1 MPACGGFPGEAE
13 GHSDVLRLEKI
24 ALRLGEFSLGPV
36 DMHVQSGEYRV
47 VLGPTGTGKTVL
59 LEIVA
64 GIRKPDAGA
73 VMVEGRDIT
82 RLAPEERKFGIV
94 YQDYALFPHMSVRD
108 NIAFGLRMQG
118 RDAREIQARVEEMA
132 EFMGL
137 TTVLSRA
144 PRYLSGGEKQRTAL
158 ARALVLR
165 PRVLLLD
172 EPLSALDRL
181 TRERLKG
188 ELKRIHQSLG
198 LTILHI
204 THDLSEAFML
214 ADTISVMGNGR
225 VLQQGTPDDV
235 LARPSNRLVAELVGI
250 AGFIRAEADDKGMVH
265 IPGMGSVSADFF
277 EPSPCGTCRHILL
290 TVPSWAVGLNGQ
302 ARIPADKILWQGPA
316 TIRSIDATGTLISME
331 LVFPGD
337 NVVRASFSPREIR
350 ELEKIPEP
358 GTVLECFISAEGVH
372 WVPES
377 VSC

>member
-1 MPACGGFPGEAE
+1 M
-13 GHSDVLRLEKI
+13 LLLEKI
-24 ALRLGEFSLGPV
+24 ALRLGGFSLGPV

-94 YQDYALFPHMSVRD
+94 YQDYALFPHMSVRE

-118 RDAREIQARVEEMA
+118 RDAREIRTRVEEMA

-158 ARALVLR
+158 ARALVLC

-181 TRERLKG
+181 TRERLKC

-214 ADTISVMGNGR
+214 ADTISVMGNGS

-235 LARPSNRLVAELVGI
+235 LARPNNRLVAELVGI
-250 AGFIRAEADDKGMVH
+250 AGFIRAEADDKGMIH

-290 TVPSWAVGLNGQ
+290 TVPNWAVGLNGQ
-302 ARIPADKILWQGPA
+302 ARIPSDKILWQGPA
-316 TIRSIDATGTLISME
+316 TIRSIDATGTVISME
-331 LVFPGD
+331 LVLPGD

-377 VSC
+377 APS